1 MLYKVA
7 SSAER
12 GHLRNLIHRTNVPTD
27 PQNNMNAAEDF
38 LLLLLHTHVVAAA
51 DAIQA
56 NITSVESVAELARL
70 IVVNYLLLPQDD
82 KGFDDAS
89 VCGDEVYL
97 YATELLTMALLW
109 HGFHDSIREGD
120 GERILRYW
128 KFMLIIFKATN
139 HRNYAKEAVVLLYQY
154 YYLFSERQKH
164 QLLWSR
170 CVNTHGRTGTNI
182 PCDLHMEHLNRRLKS
197 VMRGMG
203 SNITPHSITRAG
215 KAIASVHHVCQAFER
230 QTASSQH
237 SDHHTIPE
245 FGKDLTRFCNYWK
258 KTKSLSL
265 PQSGNTSPLI

>member
-1 MLYKVA
+1 
-7 SSAER
+7 
-12 GHLRNLIHRTNVPTD
+12 
-27 PQNNMNAAEDF
+27 MNAAEDF

-203 SNITPHSITRAG
+203 SNITPHSITRA
-215 KAIASVHHVCQAFER
+215 IASVHHVCQAFER

-245 FGKDLTRFCNYWK
+245 FGKDFDTILQLLEEDQVFVTTSVRQHKSFNLKCGVMQKQSYKLLK
-258 KTKSLSL
+258 KKVEENIK
-265 PQSGNTSPLI
+265 QITSN